1 MYRKITL
8 LIYIYL
14 NMKTI
19 AIENKDKLYFTS
31 DLHLGHENIIALC
44 NRPFTTIDEMDKAL
58 IDNWNSIVTDS
69 DTIFILGDFSWRLGD
84 KGIKRYLDQLS
95 GNKIFIKGNHDKNEK
110 PFSVIYDGFVNIKVA
125 DSDDKA
131 FGGYQHITLCHYPM
145 LSWYHSHRG
154 AWQLFGHWHNVKVT
168 STLLEDRKAE
178 FEVKEYVK
186 EEHLY
191 MDRIRKNQYDV
202 GVDGNSYKPIS
213 YNFIKEFFKKD
224 LEMSK

>member
-1 MYRKITL
+1 
-8 LIYIYL
+8 
-14 NMKTI
+14 MKTI
-19 AIENKDKLYFTS
+19 TIENKDRLYFTS
-31 DLHLGHENIIALC
+31 DLHLGHENIIKLC
-44 NRPFTTIDEMDKAL
+44 DRPYQDTNEMDKA
-58 IDNWNSIVTDS
+58 IIFNWNSIITDS

-84 KGIKRYLDQLS
+84 SEIKNYLSQLA

-110 PFSVIYDGFVNIKVA
+110 PFPVIYDGFVNIKVR

-131 FGGYQHITLCHYPM
+131 FDGYQHITLCHYPM
-145 LSWYHSHRG
+145 LSWYQSHRG

-168 STLLEDRKAE
+168 PTLLEDRKAE

-191 MDRIRKNQYDV
+191 MDRLRKNQYDV
-202 GVDGNSYKPIS
+202 GIDGNSYKPIS
-213 YNFIKEFFKKD
+213 YDHIKRFFQKD

>member
-1 MYRKITL
+1 
-8 LIYIYL
+8 
-14 NMKTI
+14 MKTI
-19 AIENKDKLYFTS
+19 TIENKDKLYFTS
-31 DLHLGHENIIALC
+31 DLHLGHESIIALC
-44 NRPFTTIDEMDKAL
+44 NRPFTTIDEMDKAF

-84 KGIKRYLDQLS
+84 KEIKRYLDQLS

-131 FGGYQHITLCHYPM
+131 FGGYQYITLCHYPM

-154 AWQLFGHWHNVKVT
+154 SWQLFGHWHNVKVT
-168 STLLEDRKAE
+168 PTLLEDRKAE